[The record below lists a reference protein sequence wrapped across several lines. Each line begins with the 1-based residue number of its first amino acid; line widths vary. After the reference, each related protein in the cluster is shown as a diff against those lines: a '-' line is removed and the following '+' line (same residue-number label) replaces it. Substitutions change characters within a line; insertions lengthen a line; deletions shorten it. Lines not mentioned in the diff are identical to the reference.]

1 MAKRTDVKDA
11 VTKPEEGISVST
23 LFLSLACII
32 LGFNIGIYHGAI
44 GFGYGIFH
52 LFATI
57 GIFIALPREKRA
69 ITSILTAVVSIVS
82 GFLVFYRANGF
93 VQAMDYMVATG
104 ALGYLM
110 LLVSAPQI
118 PSTIWELIASGVLYA
133 IQSIFGPF
141 RLIQRMSEG
150 GLQDTGTSSWMQ
162 PFKIMKTAGITVI
175 IFAVF
180 AGILMSADPIFKQ
193 MAEKFVEQIVGRVGW
208 SVFLAAVFAGCLTIV
223 LSKQEKKYLELGF
236 LSTQDVVIPV
246 VSLVGLF
253 GMFLSIQSKYLYAS
267 HEIFKQ
273 FNITYSQ
280 YVRQGFTELLTAA
293 AIASVI
299 SYVVIIKNR
308 VSGKP
313 VLTWLNVVLILELI
327 LLFASAWRR
336 DVMYIEVFGLT
347 RMRIIGEVFLFWLL
361 GNVVLLLLVAV
372 WKQFEEKHFMIG
384 MSIISLCTLGYLSAV
399 NMDMRIVGTPPKR
412 DGMTDLFYLANMSE
426 DSASSWESIVV
437 GAESL
442 YATLKDKAVLTD
454 EEKSRLTNA
463 KLAMYSLVAQ
473 REQLEKKYGDWD
485 NVKKLYRDE
494 IPKKPYEVGQIDS
507 QIPWEI
513 RKKDL
518 NNWFDHNRRWQA
530 YNRAEYEGYQYLTK
544 NRAVLFD
551 RVDSFLYQ
559 LDTYQKLNHIDLAEQ
574 ERWILYDFKYPYIRI
589 KTTMQPQ
596 YGRYPTATVTST
608 PFVRNRQL

>member
-1 MAKRTDVKDA
+1 MAKRADVKA
-11 VTKPEEGISVST
+11 TISKPEEGISVST

-32 LGFNIGIYHGAI
+32 LGFNIGIYYGAI
-44 GFGYGIFH
+44 GIGYGVFQ

-57 GIFIALPREKRA
+57 GIFIALPREKRT
-69 ITSILTAVVSIVS
+69 IISVLTSIVS
-82 GFLVFYRANGF
+82 VVAGFLVFYRANGF
-93 VQAMDYMVATG
+93 VQAMEYVVATG

-110 LLVSAPQI
+110 LLVSAPHI
-118 PSTIWELIASGVLYA
+118 PTTIWEQIASSALYA
-133 IQSIFGPF
+133 VQSIFGPF
-141 RLIQRMSEG
+141 RLILRMSEG
-150 GLQDTGTSSWMQ
+150 GLQGTGTSSWMQ
-162 PFKIMKTAGITVI
+162 PFKIMKTAGITVV

-208 SVFLAAVFAGCLTIV
+208 SVFLAAAFAGCLTIV

-246 VSLVGLF
+246 ISLVGLF
-253 GMFLSIQSKYLYAS
+253 GLFLSIQGKYLYAS

-293 AIASVI
+293 AIAAVI

-308 VSGKP
+308 VSTKP
-313 VLTWLNVVLILELI
+313 ILTWLNVVLILELI
-327 LLFASAWRR
+327 LLLASAWRR

-361 GNVVLLLLVAV
+361 GNVVLLILVAI
-372 WKQFEEKHFMIG
+372 WKKFEEKHVMTG
-384 MSIISLCTLGYLSAV
+384 MAIFSLCTLGYLSAV
-399 NMDMRIVGTPPKR
+399 NMDMRIVATPPKR
-412 DGMTDLFYLANMSE
+412 DGMVDLFYLANMSE
-426 DSASSWESIVV
+426 DSATSWESIVA
-437 GAESL
+437 GAEGLFTS
-442 YATLKDKAVLTD
+442 LKDKTSLTD

-473 REQLEKKYGDWD
+473 RERLEKKYGDWD
-485 NVKKLYRDE
+485 MVKKQYRDE
-494 IPKKPYEVGQIDS
+494 IQKKPYEIGLIES
-507 QIPWEI
+507 QVPWEI
-513 RKKDL
+513 RRKALDT
-518 NNWFDHNRRWQA
+518 WFENNRRWQA
-530 YNRAEYEGYQYLTK
+530 YNKSEYEGYQYLTK

-559 LDTYQKLNHIDLAEQ
+559 LDAYQKMNHIDLAEQ

-589 KTTMQPQ
+589 KTTVRPQ
-596 YGRYPTATVTST
+596 YGRYPTPTITPT